1 MREVL
6 HLLSYFITN
15 NYGKLRSRVLD
26 SYFGSDLMVVARGW
40 GERVAPRELRSMLV
54 AQTGGTWITHIAI
67 SDRERPWCHGAHC
80 SKSAHF
86 GKNQ

>member
-1 MREVL
+1 MREGL
-6 HLLSYFITN
+6 DRLSDFITN
-15 NYGKLRSRVLD
+15 NFSKLRSKILD

-67 SDRERPWCHGAHC
+67 LDRERPWCQGGGGGVGGGI
-80 SKSAHF
+80 S
-86 GKNQ
+86 NT